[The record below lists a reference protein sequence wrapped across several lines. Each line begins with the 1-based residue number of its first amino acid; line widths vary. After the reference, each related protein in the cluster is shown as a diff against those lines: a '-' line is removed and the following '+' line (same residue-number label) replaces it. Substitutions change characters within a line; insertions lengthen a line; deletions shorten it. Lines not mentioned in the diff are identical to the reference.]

1 MGKAMRDRSLGFVL
15 LVLFLGTWA
24 VQGWSGWQEFQA
36 EQTALGETAAFWGGS
51 GYVWAFLQ
59 ATTENWQSEFLQ
71 LLTFVVLTG
80 FLLWRGKFVSSNHAD
95 GKKMDDYSRRMT
107 QWLFTPTV
115 AALRADPRFPKLCDE
130 FGLTAYWRA
139 RNVRPDYQTYP

>member
-36 EQTALGETAAFWGGS
+36 EQTALGEQAAFWGGS
-51 GYVWAFLQ
+51 GYVWAFVQ

-80 FLLWRGKFVSSNHAD
+80 FLLWRGSPESRD
-95 GKKMDDYSRRMT
+95 GQDEMMDAIRRIEARLDA
-107 QWLFTPTV
+107 QQPVRTP
-115 AALRADPRFPKLCDE
+115 E
-130 FGLTAYWRA
+130 LTS
-139 RNVRPDYQTYP
+139 TG